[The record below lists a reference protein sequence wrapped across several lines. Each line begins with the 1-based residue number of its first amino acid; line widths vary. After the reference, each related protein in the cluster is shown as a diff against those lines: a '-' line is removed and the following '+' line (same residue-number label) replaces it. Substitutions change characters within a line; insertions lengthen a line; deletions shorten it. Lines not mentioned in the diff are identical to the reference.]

1 MYTISEIATLTG
13 AHRLGDKDYQIDW
26 LLTDSRSLCF
36 PQSTLFFALR
46 TSRGDG
52 HRFIDELYRRG
63 VRNFVVDHRLEQE
76 LPEANLLLVPD
87 TRKALQRLAER
98 HRETFDIPIIGIAG
112 SNGKTTVKEWL
123 YQLLMDDYT
132 VTRSPRSY
140 NSQIGVPLSV
150 WGLWAQSQ
158 IGIFEAA
165 ISQPGEMEAL
175 EAIIQP
181 TIGVFTCL
189 GSAHQENFE
198 SMEQKCTEKLQLFRD
213 AQTLIY
219 PADDPIVSK
228 CVEQMGFR
236 GKLIPWHRTGKGAME
251 DN

>member
-1 MYTISEIATLTG
+1 MIMYTISEIATLTG
-13 AHRLGDKDYQIDW
+13 AHRLGDKEYQIDW

-36 PQSTLFFALR
+36 PESTLFFALR
-46 TSRGDG
+46 SARGDG
-52 HRFIDELYRRG
+52 HRFIEELYNRG
-63 VRNFVVDHRLEQE
+63 VRNFVVDHQPEAE

-98 HRETFDIPIIGIAG
+98 HRETFDIPVIGITG

-123 YQLLMDDYT
+123 YQMLMDDYT

-150 WGLWAQSQ
+150 LGLWSQSQ

-165 ISQPGEMEAL
+165 ISQPDEMNAL
-175 EAIIQP
+175 QAIIQP
-181 TIGVFTCL
+181 TIGIFTCL

-198 SMEQKCTEKLQLFRD
+198 SMEQKCNEKLKLFHN
-213 AQTLIY
+213 AQSLIY

-228 CVEQMGFR
+228 CVEKM
-236 GKLIPWHRTGKGAME
+236 
-251 DN
+251 